1 MLFSPTRG
9 KGPESPPLHKE
20 PGPNDLKFQETPF
33 FVINLSYYFWLTL
46 NQPFSPKITFSF
58 KANCKKEKHHFNS
71 GTNINCTMKTHPYG
85 RS

>member
-33 FVINLSYYFWLTL
+33 FVINLSYYFWLT
-46 NQPFSPKITFSF
+46 
-58 KANCKKEKHHFNS
+58 
-71 GTNINCTMKTHPYG
+71 
-85 RS
+85 